1 MKFFSQW
8 ALRILPF
15 SALLAQLQAAP
26 IISEFIASNDS
37 GLADEDGE
45 FSDWIEIHNPDATTL
60 DLDGF
65 ALTDELGNLTRWE
78 FPAKTITPG
87 GYLLVFASNKNR
99 SDPAGVLHTN
109 FKLSANGGYL
119 ALSGPGGIVSEYGP
133 VYPEQ
138 YEDLSYGVLDSG
150 GVDREGFLDSP
161 TPGAANSSGDPA
173 GPVFVDLTD
182 KPERPIAGIDLVVTA
197 QMSAVSAAVAEVT
210 MFYRVMFGGE
220 NSVVMIDNGA
230 SPDAVAGDG
239 IYTAVIPG
247 SAFDAGEMIR
257 WRFQATDGLEF
268 ESKSPLFRDPFDS
281 HQYVGSVAIDPS
293 VESLL
298 PVLERFLPTPS
309 AAETDNGTR
318 GVIFYLGELYD
329 NVFMNKHGQSTGGAL
344 FAKKSFNIDFNKTQ
358 RFLWREGETR
368 VKDMDCITNW
378 ADKSKARHVLAW
390 DIMREAGVHAH
401 EAFTIRL
408 QQNGEFFGTLDFVE
422 DPDDI
427 YLERAGLNPDGALYK
442 MYDIRLETVDIA
454 KLTSDD
460 NLDASGNSTTGRA
473 AEKKNRRDEN
483 RDDLRAFISG
493 LHASPTN
500 SNAQWE
506 FIYDNVNLPMMV
518 NLAATFSVI
527 RATDLHRKNW
537 YFYRDSGQSDEW
549 AMLPWDLDLSHGRK
563 WNSTDKYFDSKIFA
577 TGVIEHGTAV
587 DLLDIIWDRPEVRDM
602 IHRRIR
608 TLADRFLD
616 SEETPYDQ
624 RYYERRLDEML
635 ATIDSPLA
643 SSSDAQLDFEKWGS
657 WIDQGE
663 GASDNNGTTT
673 IVPYTNTHPHVET
686 MLEAVDRF
694 KNEYLPGRRS
704 YINSSALIP
713 DRQEGEQNFTNTT
726 LVSAGTEAK
735 VKVPTNGADDGIWM
749 LPAFD
754 DSGWTVGTTGI
765 GFDTSPKYGPFIG
778 HDTSG
783 EMRDSTLRAGAYF
796 RIDFEVSDPSIYQ
809 QLQLLMK
816 YDDGY
821 VAYLNGVKVHE
832 KLAPATLAWDSTAT
846 GSHEA
851 VVAEYEVF
859 DISPHLGELL
869 AGTNVLAIHGMNQ
882 SLGSS
887 DFIVLPELIVGV
899 SDAEGSLE
907 PLIEFGVIEF
917 SPGSGNQD
925 EEYLELINDHAI
937 AVDVSDWTIAGGV
950 EFKLPAGTVIPPN
963 STLYVSP
970 NVKVFRSR
978 ATSPTGGERNLVV
991 GGYEGHLSSFGET
1004 LELMDTTGAQNSTA
1018 TYIGEPSDAQ
1028 KYLVITEVMYHPEP
1042 DGLAEY
1048 IELMNV
1054 SDSVTL
1060 DLTGVT
1066 FTKGVTF
1073 GFTGAGLTSLAP
1085 GGRLLVVRNVA
1096 AFEAAHSGGLP
1107 VAGVFSLDSSLSN
1120 GGESIKLEDA
1130 EGGTI
1135 KEFSYNDKAPW
1146 PTSPDTGGNSLV
1158 LINPGSNPD
1167 PSVPENWRGS
1177 SSPGGTPG
1185 EEGSGSF
1192 VGDPVGDTDND
1203 GLSALVEYAIGTSD
1217 SAADHGVISTGIN
1230 EVGGVSYP
1238 TFVYPVNPAAVG
1250 IQLMMETST
1259 DLGLWEDATAD
1270 FEEILSENQPDG
1282 TIMKTFRYSEPVSAF
1297 AKRFYRLK
1305 VGLN

>member
-1 MKFFSQW
+1 
-8 ALRILPF
+8 
-15 SALLAQLQAAP
+15 
-26 IISEFIASNDS
+26 
-37 GLADEDGE
+37 
-45 FSDWIEIHNPDATTL
+45 
-60 DLDGF
+60 
-65 ALTDELGNLTRWE
+65 
-78 FPAKTITPG
+78 
-87 GYLLVFASNKNR
+87 
-99 SDPAGVLHTN
+99 
-109 FKLSANGGYL
+109 
-119 ALSGPGGIVSEYGP
+119 VSEYGP

-138 YEDLSYGVLDSG
+138 YEDLSYGILNSG
-150 GVDREGFLDSP
+150 GAERQGFLNSP
-161 TPGAANSSGDPA
+161 TPGAENSAGDPA
-173 GPVFVDLTD
+173 GPVFVEFTD
-182 KPERPIAGIDLVVTA
+182 KPERPVAGTDLVVTA
-197 QMSAVSAAVAEVT
+197 QLSAVSAAIAEVT
-210 MFYRVMFGGE
+210 MYYRVMFGGE
-220 NSVVMIDNGA
+220 KSAVMSDDGA
-230 SPDAVAGDG
+230 SPDAVTGDG

-247 SAFDAGEMIR
+247 SAFEAGEMIR
-257 WRFQATDGLEF
+257 WRFQATDALGAET
-268 ESKSPLFRDPFDS
+268 KSPLFRDAFDS
-281 HQYVGSVAIDPS
+281 HRYVGSVAMDPA

-298 PVLERFLPTPS
+298 PVLERFLQTPS

-318 GVIFYLGELYD
+318 GAIFYLGELYD

-344 FAKKSFNIDFNKTQ
+344 FLKKSFNIDFNKTQ
-358 RFLWREGETR
+358 RFLWREGEKR
-368 VKDMDCITNW
+368 VKDMDVLTNW

-390 DIMREAGVHAH
+390 EVMREAGVHAH

-427 YLERAGLNPDGALYK
+427 YLERAGLNPEGALYK

-460 NLDASGNSTTGRA
+460 NLDARGNTTTGRA

-500 SNAQWE
+500 SNAQWN

-537 YFYRDSGQSDEW
+537 YFYRDSGKSDEW

-563 WNSTDKYFDSKIFA
+563 WNSTDKYFDSKILD

-587 DLLDIIWDRPEVRDM
+587 DLLDVIWDRTEVRAM

-616 SEETPYDQ
+616 SEEMPYDQ

-635 ATIDSPLA
+635 ATVDPPSVMP
-643 SSSDAQLDFEKWGS
+643 SDAQLDFEKWGS

-673 IVPYTNTHPHVET
+673 LVPYTNSHPHVET
-686 MLEAVDRF
+686 MLEGVDRF
-694 KNEYLPGRRS
+694 KSEYLPGRRS
-704 YINSSALIP
+704 YINSNALIP
-713 DRQEGEQNFTNTT
+713 DKQVGEGNFIRTT
-726 LVSAGTEAK
+726 LVSAGAEAK
-735 VKVPTNGADDGIWM
+735 VKVPTNGADDESWM

-754 DSGWTVGTTGI
+754 DSGWTVSTTGV
-765 GFDTSPKYGPFIG
+765 GFDNSPKYGPFIG

-783 EMRDSTLRAGAYF
+783 EMSGATLRAGAYL

-809 QLQLLMK
+809 KLQLLMK

-821 VAYLNGVKVHE
+821 VAYLNGVRIHAQ
-832 KLAPATLAWDSTAT
+832 LAPTTPVWDSFAT

-851 VVAEYEVF
+851 VVAEYDVF
-859 DISPHLGELL
+859 DVSHQLGELVT
-869 AGTNVLAIHGMNQ
+869 GTNVLAIHGMNQ

-899 SDAEGSLE
+899 SDTEGSLE
-907 PLIEFGVIEF
+907 PVIAFGVIEF
-917 SPGSGNQD
+917 SPESGNQD
-925 EEYLELINDHAI
+925 EEYLELTNNHAI
-937 AVDVSDWTIAGGV
+937 AVDISDWRITGGV
-950 EFKLPAGTVIPPN
+950 DFKLPAGTVIPPN

-970 NVKVFRSR
+970 DVKVFRSR
-978 ATSPTGGERNLVV
+978 AASPTGGERNLVV

-1004 LELMDTTGAQNSTA
+1004 LALMDTRGAQNSA
-1018 TYIGEPSDAQ
+1018 ASYVGEPSEAQ
-1028 KYLVITEVMYHPEP
+1028 SFLAITEVMYHPEP

-1048 IELMNV
+1048 LELMNT

-1060 DLTGVT
+1060 DLTGVR
-1066 FTKGVTF
+1066 FTKGISF
-1073 GFTGAGLTSLAP
+1073 DFTGAGVTSLAP
-1085 GGRLLVVRNVA
+1085 GARLLVVRDVA

-1107 VAGVFSLDSSLSN
+1107 VAGIFSLDSSLSN

-1135 KEFSYNDKAPW
+1135 KDFRYNDKSPW
-1146 PTSPDTGGNSLV
+1146 PRSPDTEGDSLV
-1158 LINPGSNPD
+1158 MISPGANPD
-1167 PSVPENWRGS
+1167 PAVPENWRAS
-1177 SSPGGTPG
+1177 STPGGTPG
-1185 EEGSGSF
+1185 EEESGSF
-1192 VGDPVGDTDND
+1192 VGEPGADTDKD

-1217 SAADHGVISTGIN
+1217 SAANHGVVSTGIN
-1230 EVGGVSYP
+1230 EVGGVSYS
-1238 TFVYPVNPAAVG
+1238 TFVYPINPAAVG
-1250 IQLMMETST
+1250 IQFKIETST
-1259 DLGLWEDATAD
+1259 DLDQWQNVTAE
-1270 FEEILSENQPDG
+1270 FEEILSESQADG
-1282 TIMKTFRYSEPVSAF
+1282 TIMKTFRSSEPVSEF
-1297 AKRFYRLK
+1297 GKSFFRLK
-1305 VGLN
+1305 VELN